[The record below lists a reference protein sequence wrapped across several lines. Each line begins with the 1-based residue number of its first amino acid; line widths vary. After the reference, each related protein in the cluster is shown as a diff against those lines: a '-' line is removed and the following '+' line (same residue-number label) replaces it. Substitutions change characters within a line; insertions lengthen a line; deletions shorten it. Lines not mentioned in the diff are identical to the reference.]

1 MRSKEYASTRIRI
14 RVPKETGDLA
24 ELTSKPSSH
33 PTSFLNLSQVTFFT
47 FTPYEPIVLRAKALP
62 CSSAKAL
69 VFSAKVRAGASTGKG
84 KLGRLGPGRELALQ
98 ALVDYKQ
105 LFGSCMLML
114 PRGPISN
121 NFNSMSKNGTSFF
134 TCHVRFMNCNTFHI
148 VYCMSYVTSSP
159 VPAMLASG
167 FLTPEPPCACCWSR
181 HRHKANTRKRDSLC
195 HNELN
200 HEPTSMAEKHFFSVR
215 NPSQSLW
222 RLENPVAA
230 NTTKLTY
237 MT

>member
-1 MRSKEYASTRIRI
+1 MS
-14 RVPKETGDLA
+14 PL
-24 ELTSKPSSH
+24 SSVRRLCH
-33 PTSFLNLSQVTFFT
+33 ARQQKLWSSRPRFA
-47 FTPYEPIVLRAKALP
+47 PEPQLAKANW
-62 CSSAKAL
+62 ADWGQGVKAG
-69 VFSAKVRAGASTGKG
+69 SQ
-84 KLGRLGPGRELALQ
+84 LALQ
-98 ALVDYKQ
+98 TLVDYKQ

-167 FLTPEPPCACCWSR
+167 FLTPEHPCACCWSR